1 MSGITSYT
9 FLCYLNK
16 MFNAL
21 IVLVTTAAPSLVVI
35 L

>member
-1 MSGITSYT
+1 
-9 FLCYLNK
+9 

-35 L
+35 LYFCSDTTMVK